1 MVTQLT
7 KFFLIL
13 SVAIL
18 MPLSD
23 LKSAEAQEKIDV
35 GKDYSTLIVAGG
47 CFWCV
52 EADFDKVKG
61 VVHTESGYAGGYVA
75 NPTYK
80 QVTKGD
86 TGHYEVVRIKYDPK
100 IVSFKELVHYFF
112 RTIDPTD
119 PNGQFCDKGSSY
131 RSAVFV
137 YNDKETAI
145 VREEIKAID
154 RSNVLG
160 AKVVSMIIS
169 GSEFYPAE
177 RNHQNYYKKNP
188 LRYRYYRNSCGRDR
202 RVKKLWGKTAKD
214 WHKPIG

>member
-1 MVTQLT
+1 MVAQLT
-7 KFFLIL
+7 KFFLVLTLIG
-13 SVAIL
+13 L
-18 MPLSD
+18 MPLAD
-23 LKSAEAQEKIDV
+23 LKSAESQEKIDL
-35 GKDYSTLIVAGG
+35 GRDYSTLIVAGG

-61 VVHTESGYAGGYVA
+61 VVQTESGYAGGFVA

-80 QVTKGD
+80 QVTKGG

-119 PNGQFCDKGSSY
+119 PNGQFCDKGASY

-137 YNDKETAI
+137 YNDKQTSI
-145 VREEIKAID
+145 VREEIEAID
-154 RSNVLG
+154 KSRVLDR
-160 AKVVSMIIS
+160 KVVSMIIS

-177 RNHQNYYKKNP
+177 RYHQNYYKKNP
-188 LRYRYYRNSCGRDR
+188 LRYRYYRSSCGRDK

-214 WHKPIG
+214 WHKPVG